1 MVLHNFSYVVSGGRL
16 VRRCQELWR
25 IARYDLALLGTN
37 KGKLFLLHDFACPF
51 VEYARKMELCSIL
64 VPRAGL
70 EPARPGKGQW
80 ILSPSCLP
88 IPPPRLCSLII
99 ACLSVKINYKNVVP
113 ERIQNA
119 YFLNIFIF
127 SLFIFNI

>member
-1 MVLHNFSYVVSGGRL
+1 
-16 VRRCQELWR
+16 
-25 IARYDLALLGTN
+25 
-37 KGKLFLLHDFACPF
+37 
-51 VEYARKMELCSIL
+51 
-64 VPRAGL
+64 
-70 EPARPGKGQW
+70 
-80 ILSPSCLP
+80 
-88 IPPPRLCSLII
+88 LII